1 MSVKEPKEFD
11 MVARR
16 PFTLNGEADKKG
28 QGFKAYLVGAFVK
41 DGIELAEV
49 KIGEHKPNAVPWDFV
64 AFAEMGSKA

>member
-16 PFTLNGEADKKG
+16 PFTLNGEAYKKG
-28 QGFKAYLVGAFVK
+28 QAFKAYLVGAFVK

-49 KIGEHKPNAVPWDFV
+49 KIGEHKPNAVPWEFV
-64 AFAEMGSKA
+64 QFAEMGSKA